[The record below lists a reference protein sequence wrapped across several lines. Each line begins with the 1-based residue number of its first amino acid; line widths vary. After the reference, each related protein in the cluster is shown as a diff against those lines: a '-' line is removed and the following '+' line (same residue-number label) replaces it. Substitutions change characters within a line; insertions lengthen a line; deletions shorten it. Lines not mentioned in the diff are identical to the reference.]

1 VLQAVGHDLREP
13 YFEQDPPKSG
23 FLILNRQV
31 QPQDGHQLGKLG
43 RISDLLS
50 IVLIVI
56 PKPRTM
62 MKQIKS
68 FLSELKKIYNQ
79 QGQIGK
85 ILLPSLVL
93 LIVCCLCSA
102 LVSLARP
109 RSSPNPVAS
118 PIVLPSQGSVATP
131 TALFNFGTVT
141 FAPFPTF
148 PSSTALPTLTASV
161 TGVPTSTPDIPTTTG
176 TAVPL
181 PTLTA
186 SQPPS
191 PTTVVVVGSV
201 QIAAV
206 DKAKEFVDIQNGSN
220 VPVDLGGWKLVSET
234 GSQVCPLQGMLQP
247 NETLRV
253 WSGKGD
259 SGLNC
264 EFRFNIWNDNQS
276 DPAVLYNAQGQEI
289 SRFP

>member
-1 VLQAVGHDLREP
+1 MME
-13 YFEQDPPKSG
+13 
-23 FLILNRQV
+23 
-31 QPQDGHQLGKLG
+31 
-43 RISDLLS
+43 RINSLLS
-50 IVLIVI
+50 A
-56 PKPRTM
+56 
-62 MKQIKS
+62 
-68 FLSELKKIYNQ
+68 LKGVYNQ

-93 LIVCCLCSA
+93 LIVCCLC
-102 LVSLARP
+102 LVMVSLARSG
-109 RSSPNPVAS
+109 SSPNAVAS
-118 PIVLPSQGSVATP
+118 PIILPSQVIVATP

-148 PSSTALPTLTASV
+148 PSSTPFPTLTASV
-161 TGVPTSTPDIPTTTG
+161 TGVPTSTPEIPTATG

-186 SQPPS
+186 SQTLPP
-191 PTTVVVVGSV
+191 PTVVVVGSV
-201 QIAAV
+201 QIATV
-206 DKAKEFVDIQNGSN
+206 DKAQEFVDIQNGSN
-220 VPVDLGGWKLVSET
+220 VPVDLSGWKLVSET
-234 GSQVCPLQGMLQP
+234 GNQSCTLRGLLQP

-259 SGLNC
+259 SGLSC
-264 EFRFNIWNDNQS
+264 QFPFNIWNDNQS